1 MAGDADAQ
9 LSLDVLV
16 DVSEAELGART
27 GRPALTPTRSDH
39 AIRVPTRMEAASV
52 IAPAVDRQ
60 KALGAFYTPLAMA
73 EKMVAWAVREP
84 SDTALDPSFG
94 GLVFLEAAHARLL
107 ELGLDPAAAGAQL
120 YGCDLDEDAHA
131 PAAAR
136 AELHVREGALLL
148 RDFFAAVPG
157 KDVPLV
163 AAVVG
168 NPPYVRY
175 QLHNAAGAGGRRIAE
190 AAGLNLTRLA
200 SSWAPFLLHSADCV
214 APGGRL
220 ALVLPAELMHAQYA
234 GDVMSW
240 VQRRF
245 ARTAL
250 VVFEQRVFPG
260 ALEEVVLL
268 FAEGRGEGQSDSV
281 GLLACDSLADLDL
294 DMLQAR
300 LSNPPARS
308 PRRGKLLA
316 QLLHSDARDLYDGLA
331 DDARVSSLGAIA
343 SVDIGAVTGAN
354 DFFLL
359 REGQEPGLAPELLRP
374 AVSKAVHISGAR
386 FTSSDFDRLR
396 GQQTRCL
403 LFVTDKGTPDALLDT
418 AQAHLSRGEAD
429 GIPERY
435 KCRVRTPWHA
445 VPLPKHGVPDLFL
458 TYCAA
463 EFPRI
468 SANEAGAL
476 HTNTLHGVTLREG
489 TGVDAAALAFAF
501 YSSLTL
507 LSAELVGRS
516 YGGGV
521 LKLEPT
527 EAEALLIPSVLPFG
541 PADLSRMDGLVRARK
556 LEEILDLVDAL
567 VLVDGLGLTWQEVF
581 TLRAGG
587 ERLRSRRRARNKPPR

>member
-1 MAGDADAQ
+1 MARDTEGQ
-9 LSLDVLV
+9 LSFD
-16 DVSEAELGART
+16 
-27 GRPALTPTRSDH
+27 PALIPARSEL
-39 AIRVPTRMEAASV
+39 ANRVPTRMEAAS
-52 IAPAVDRQ
+52 ITASAVGRQ

-84 SDTALDPSFG
+84 TDTALDPSFG
-94 GLVFLEAAHARLL
+94 GLVFLQAAHARLL
-107 ELGLDPAAAGAQL
+107 ELGLDPVAAGARL
-120 YGCDLDEDAHA
+120 YGCDLDEGAHA
-131 PAAAR
+131 SAVTQSG
-136 AELHVREGALLL
+136 LHVREDALLH

-157 KDVPLV
+157 TDVPLV
-163 AAVVG
+163 NAVIG

-245 ARTAL
+245 ARSAL

-294 DMLQAR
+294 DVLRAQ
-300 LSNPPARS
+300 LSNPRTRS
-308 PRRGKLLA
+308 PRGGKLLA

-331 DDARVSSLGAIA
+331 DDARVSSLGVIA

-359 REGQEPGLAPELLRP
+359 REGQEPDLAPELLRP
-374 AVSKAVHISGAR
+374 AVSKAVQISGAR

-396 GQQTRCL
+396 EQQARCL
-403 LFVTDKGTPDALLDT
+403 FFVTDKRTPQSLLDT
-418 AQAHLSRGEAD
+418 AQAHLRRGEAD

-435 KCRVRTPWHA
+435 KCRVRKPWHA
-445 VPLPKHGVPDLFL
+445 VPLPKHGTPDLFL

-468 SANEAGAL
+468 SVNEAGAL
-476 HTNTLHGVTLREG
+476 HTNTLHGVTLREAA
-489 TGVDAAALAFAF
+489 GVDAPALAFAF
-501 YSSLTL
+501 YNSLTL

-541 PADLSRMDGLVRARK
+541 PAELSRVDGLVRARK
-556 LEEILDLVDAL
+556 LEEVLDLVDGL
-567 VLVDGLGLTWQEVF
+567 VLVEGLGLSWQEVA

-587 ERLRSRRRARNKPPR
+587 ERLRSRRRARNKPPS

>member
-1 MAGDADAQ
+1 MIGAG
-9 LSLDVLV
+9 
-16 DVSEAELGART
+16 SESAT
-27 GRPALTPTRSDH
+27 
-39 AIRVPTRMEAASV
+39 RVPTAMEAASV
-52 IAPAVDRQ
+52 TAPAVDRQ
-60 KALGAFYTPLAMA
+60 KALGAFYTPPAMA
-73 EKMVAWAVREP
+73 EKMVAWAVRAP
-84 SDTALDPSFG
+84 TDTALDPSFG
-94 GLVFLEAAHARLL
+94 GLVFLQAAHARLL
-107 ELGLDPAAAGAQL
+107 ELGLDPTAAGAQL

-131 PAAAR
+131 SAVAQT
-136 AELHVREGALLL
+136 ELHVREDALLH
-148 RDFFAAVPG
+148 RDFFTAVPG

-163 AAVVG
+163 DAVIG

-175 QLHNAAGAGGRRIAE
+175 QLHNAAGDGGRRIAE

-234 GDVMSW
+234 GDVLGW

-281 GLLACDSLADLDL
+281 GLLACESLADLHL
-294 DMLQAR
+294 DVLQAR
-300 LSNPPARS
+300 LSDPPKRS
-308 PRRGKLLA
+308 SRRGKLLA
-316 QLLHSDARDLYDGLA
+316 QLLDSDARDLYDGLA

-359 REGQEPGLAPELLRP
+359 REGQEPGLASELLRP
-374 AVSKAVHISGAR
+374 AVSKAAQISGAR

-396 GQQTRCL
+396 EQRARCL
-403 LFVTDKGTPDALLDT
+403 FFVTDKRTSQSLLDT
-418 AQAHLSRGEAD
+418 AQAHLRRGEAD

-445 VPLPKHGVPDLFL
+445 VPLPKHGTPDLFL

-468 SANEAGAL
+468 SVNEAGAL
-476 HTNTLHGVTLREG
+476 HTNTLHGVTLRKAA
-489 TGVDAAALAFAF
+489 GVDAPALAFAF
-501 YSSLTL
+501 YNSLTL

-541 PADLSRMDGLVRARK
+541 PTELSQVDGLVRARK
-556 LEEILDLVDAL
+556 LEEVLDLVDGL
-567 VLVDGLGLTWQEVF
+567 VLVEGLGLSWQEVV
-581 TLRAGG
+581 TLRTGG